1 MPVCS
6 CPCLSKGGSITITSP
21 ASPGPVSTI
30 SPAPDAAALPPD
42 DILVCPQEL
51 LNVLAV
57 GSVLCLDDG
66 EALLKV
72 KSKMWRPADND
83 PGAASGRG
91 GVCRLAAVAEVL
103 GNLDPGAPDQMVSR
117 RMEQAPGK
125 NRRSEIVL
133 RLENPGHSLAW
144 VTLSDKGARG
154 EREDKSGPLIEEL
167 VRQCLQLRHVQGYI
181 IPDEEPL
188 LRALLTD
195 LALVQGY
202 DLILTTG
209 GTGVSPRDVTPEA
222 TQKIL
227 DRELPGFSA
236 AMLLASLGKTPH
248 AAISRAKA
256 GTLGAS
262 LIINLPGSP
271 KAVAENL
278 VAVLPAIGHA
288 LDKMKGDQSDCGR

>member
-6 CPCLSKGGSITITSP
+6 YPCLIKGSTITISSLL
-21 ASPGPVSTI
+21 ASPT
-30 SPAPDAAALPPD
+30 D
-42 DILVCPQEL
+42 DTLFCPQEL
-51 LNVLAV
+51 LNALAV

-72 KSKMWRPADND
+72 TAKTWQAAPADPTGPTGPTGKDNNETTEQVYRLV
-83 PGAASGRG
+83 ARAEALSNLNIG
-91 GVCRLAAVAEVL
+91 GT
-103 GNLDPGAPDQMVSR
+103 NKT
-117 RMEQAPGK
+117 PGK
-125 NRRSEIVL
+125 TSGETSGQSQRSAL
-133 RLENPGHSLAW
+133 ALKLENPGYSLAW
-144 VTLSDKGARG
+144 VTLSDKGAKG
-154 EREDKSGPLIEEL
+154 ERQDKSGPLIEEM

-222 TQKIL
+222 MQKIL
-227 DRELPGFSA
+227 ERELPGFSA
-236 AMLLASLGKTPH
+236 SMLMASLSKTPH

-256 GTLGAS
+256 GTLGTS

-278 VAVLPAIGHA
+278 VAVLPAIGHT
-288 LDKMKGDQSDCGR
+288 LEKIKGDPSDCGR